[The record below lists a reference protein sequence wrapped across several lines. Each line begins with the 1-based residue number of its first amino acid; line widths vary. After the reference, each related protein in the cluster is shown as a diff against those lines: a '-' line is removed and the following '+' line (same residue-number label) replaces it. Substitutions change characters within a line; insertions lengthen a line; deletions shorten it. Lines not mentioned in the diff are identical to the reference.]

1 MLRYSIFGRAHSRPE
16 VYLRIGDIVM
26 WCIIEEM
33 RITLI
38 ETAQKYGMN
47 SKETI
52 QCSQEL
58 DILLNTRIKE
68 EMIFGRYLENSR
80 M

>member
-1 MLRYSIFGRAHSRPE
+1 MN
-16 VYLRIGDIVM
+16 
-26 WCIIEEM
+26 CKIEEM

-68 EMIFGRYLENSR
+68 EMMLSGYLENSR

>member
-1 MLRYSIFGRAHSRPE
+1 MNSK
-16 VYLRIGDIVM
+16 
-26 WCIIEEM
+26 IEEM

-58 DILLNTRIKE
+58 DILLNTWIKE

>member
-1 MLRYSIFGRAHSRPE
+1 MNSK
-16 VYLRIGDIVM
+16 
-26 WCIIEEM
+26 IEEM

-58 DILLNTRIKE
+58 DILRIPGLKKK
-68 EMIFGRYLENSR
+68 
-80 M
+80 

>member
-1 MLRYSIFGRAHSRPE
+1 MNSK
-16 VYLRIGDIVM
+16 
-26 WCIIEEM
+26 IEEM

-47 SKETI
+47 SKEAI

-58 DILLNTRIKE
+58 DSLLNTRIKK
-68 EMIFGRYLENSR
+68 EMVFGGYPENSR

>member
-1 MLRYSIFGRAHSRPE
+1 MNSK
-16 VYLRIGDIVM
+16 
-26 WCIIEEM
+26 IEEM

-52 QCSQEL
+52 QCSQKL
-58 DILLNTRIKE
+58 DSLLNSRIKE
-68 EMIFGRYLENSR
+68 EMIFGRYPENSR

>member
-1 MLRYSIFGRAHSRPE
+1 MNSK
-16 VYLRIGDIVM
+16 
-26 WCIIEEM
+26 IEEM
-33 RITLI
+33 RIILI

-47 SKETI
+47 SEETI

-58 DILLNTRIKE
+58 DSLLNSRIKE
-68 EMIFGRYLENSR
+68 EMIFAGCSESSR

>member
-1 MLRYSIFGRAHSRPE
+1 MNSK
-16 VYLRIGDIVM
+16 
-26 WCIIEEM
+26 IEEM

-58 DILLNTRIKE
+58 DSLLNIRIKE
-68 EMIFGRYLENSR
+68 EITSWGQNARV
-80 M
+80 

>member
-1 MLRYSIFGRAHSRPE
+1 MNSK
-16 VYLRIGDIVM
+16 
-26 WCIIEEM
+26 IEEM

-58 DILLNTRIKE
+58 DILLNTRFKE